1 MGHETQQ
8 VGGVCGIVGM
18 VSGGGEEVKFELPI
32 YIVGAAWKKIKLEM
46 KTAIVELGESQL

>member
-18 VSGGGEEVKFELPI
+18 VSGGGGEEVKFELPI
-32 YIVGAAWKKIKLEM
+32 YIVGAA
-46 KTAIVELGESQL
+46 